1 MDTATARY
9 IRSGGEP
16 KKLQEV
22 LSAIN
27 GIIKK
32 DSLYFEAWVN
42 KLHVECQLNRF
53 DVGLKTVRAMN
64 RLFPNEADAML
75 LGGVM
80 EYHTGHKKEA
90 SYCFNR
96 LLSLDNTILKGHE
109 KDPNYKGVWI
119 NKGMV
124 LILLDR
130 AAEGKAI
137 LQKIYDAEKDPY
149 TQSYIGFYIMKS
161 KDEIIADKL
170 PGQ

>member
-1 MDTATARY
+1 MDTASARY
-9 IRSGGEP
+9 IRSGAEP

-22 LSAIN
+22 LTFII

-32 DSLYFEAWVN
+32 DSLYYDAWVN

-53 DVGLKTVRAMN
+53 DVGLQTARTIC
-64 RLFPNEADAML
+64 RLFPNEPDALMV
-75 LGGVM
+75 GGVM

-90 SYCFNR
+90 GYNFNK

-119 NKGMV
+119 NKGIV

-130 AAEGKAI
+130 SAEGKAI
-137 LQKIYDAEKDPY
+137 LQKVYDAEKDPY
-149 TQSYIGFYIMKS
+149 VQSYLGFYIQKS
-161 KDEIIADKL
+161 KDEIIADKV
-170 PGQ
+170 PGR